1 MLIYLC
7 LHVNLLRDDAI
18 CEGNPGVRV
27 RERHFLVANRSG
39 PLHVDCVHVLRV
51 PVLWLLEGHRL
62 NALDVKGKEMT
73 PYWRNDLAV
82 SPSHPLYSR
91 TGVVFGIVG
100 RCDTCSRGIAENCE
114 DVLKWIFEKLL
125 VLSVF
130 TRFSTSWLPPSV
142 SLSSS
147 LPRAAKN
154 VKTKKCL
161 NFFKPGDR
169 GTMMEGAQSEQSDG
183 EQATPMDFLV
193 LTYPVPET

>member
-1 MLIYLC
+1 MLTHLC

-18 CEGNPGVRV
+18 CERNPGLRV
-27 RERHFLVANRSG
+27 REGHIFVANSSG
-39 PLHVDCVHVLRV
+39 PLHVDCVHVLHV
-51 PVLWLLEGHRL
+51 PALWLLEGHRL
-62 NALDVKGKEMT
+62 YPLDIKGKEMT

-130 TRFSTSWLPPSV
+130 TRFSTSWLPPRV

-147 LPRAAKN
+147 LPRAAKD

-161 NFFKPGDR
+161 NF
-169 GTMMEGAQSEQSDG
+169 SNL
-183 EQATPMDFLV
+183 ATEEP
-193 LTYPVPET
+193 